1 MPDLSGLYALPPG
14 ADFASAFADGLI
26 ARMTGRPP
34 EALAQVT
41 IHANSGRTLTALR
54 AAFEARG
61 PLLLPRLRLLAD
73 LGAEGADTPL
83 AAPLARRMQLARLVE
98 AVPPDARP
106 GQSVPELAATL
117 SDLMAEMQSEGL
129 GADALDRI
137 EAGEHAAH
145 WQRALAFLRIAA
157 DFHLSGPPV
166 DREARQRRAAER
178 MAADWAAGRDLP
190 DAPVIVAGS
199 TGSHGGT
206 RLFMQAVAA
215 LPNGAVVLPGFDFDT
230 PQAVWDRLG
239 GDGDAPDD
247 HPQARFAPL
256 VRRFGMPRPWTGA
269 PAPDPARGRL
279 VSLALRPA
287 PVTDQWIADGPSLGD
302 LPHAT
307 RNLTLIEADH
317 PAAEAEAI
325 ALVIR
330 DAVERGEPVTLI
342 AADRTVTRRVQA
354 ALDRWRLIAD
364 DSAGQPLPL
373 TAAGLFLRHV
383 ARLFGQ
389 PLTIDRLLVILKHPL
404 TATGSPRIPR
414 NVHLLQTRELE
425 LHLRRNG
432 PAFPDGAALRA
443 WGERPRWGADG
454 PDANRLVWSGWIA
467 AMLDRMA
474 PLADDRRPRAL
485 AGRLADL
492 RALAEAWAAGPDG
505 NPDASRLWDERPGEL
520 ARAVLDHMAEHAPLG
535 PAATPGDMTDLL
547 TSQLQAQAVRQDVA
561 AHPLIRFRGPREA
574 RTEAQSGAQTGAQAG
589 AQSGARAEARGSV
602 ILAGLNEGAWPQ
614 PPAPDPWLSRQMRR
628 QAGLTSP
635 ERRIGLSAH
644 DFQIGL
650 SADRVVLTRAR
661 RNAEAETVPSRW
673 LNRLVN
679 LVQGLGGDQQGP
691 EALKA
696 MQARGQAWLDMAAAL
711 RTPAAPVPPQ
721 PRPSPIPPP
730 GSLRDLSVTGVAT
743 LIRDPY
749 AIYARKV
756 LRLSPLD
763 PVRPEPGAAERGNVL
778 HDIAR
783 DFLTPP
789 PTAADGP
796 AVLRERLMEATD
808 RVLARDVPWPAMRL
822 FWRARIAR
830 IADRLV
836 ADEHERLAMGRP
848 AVIEERYSIVQHVAG
863 VDFTLTARPDRIDHL
878 DDGTAHVYD
887 YKSGAP
893 PSDATIRS
901 FEKQLPLE
909 AAMVR
914 RGALGEAREV
924 SGASYI
930 RLGGAGETEARD
942 CSPDIVDETWDG
954 FVALI
959 TAYVTGAKG
968 FTALAAPQ
976 LQGDRSDYDGI
987 SRYGEWTLADHA
999 RPERVGDH
1007 D

>member
-1 MPDLSGLYALPPG
+1 MADLSGLYALPAG
-14 ADFASAFADGLI
+14 VDFAAAFADGLI
-26 ARMTGRPP
+26 ARMAGRPP

-41 IHANSGRTLTALR
+41 IYANSGRTLTALR

-73 LGAEGADTPL
+73 LGAEGAETPL
-83 AAPLARRMQLARLVE
+83 AAPLARRMQLARLIE

-117 SDLMAEMQSEGL
+117 SELMAEMQSEGL
-129 GADALDRI
+129 GAGALDRI
-137 EAGEHAAH
+137 EAAEHAAH

-157 DFHLSGPPV
+157 GFHLSGPPV

-178 MAADWAAGRDLP
+178 LAADWAAGRNLP

-230 PQAVWDRLG
+230 PQSVWDHLDQ
-239 GDGDAPDD
+239 DGDAPDD

-256 VRRFGMPRPWTGA
+256 VRRFGAPRPWTGA

-279 VSLALRPA
+279 ISLALRPA
-287 PVTDQWIADGPSLGD
+287 PVTDQWIAEGPALGD
-302 LPHAT
+302 LVHAT
-307 RNLTLIEADH
+307 RNLTLIEAEH
-317 PAAEAEAI
+317 PAAEADAI
-325 ALVIR
+325 ALAIR
-330 DAVERGEPVTLI
+330 EAVERGEAVTLI

-404 TATGSPRIPR
+404 TATGSDAVPR
-414 NVHLLQTRELE
+414 NLHLLHTRDLE
-425 LHLRRNG
+425 LQLRRHG
-432 PAFPDGAALRA
+432 PAFPDRAALDA
-443 WGERPRWGADG
+443 WGGRKRPGSDT
-454 PDANRLVWSGWIA
+454 PDPDRLAWAGWVG
-467 AMLDRMA
+467 AMLDRMQ
-474 PLADDRRPRAL
+474 PLALDRGSRPL
-485 AGRLADL
+485 AARLSDL

-505 NPDASRLWDERPGEL
+505 DAQASRLWDARPGEL
-520 ARAVLDHMAEHAPLG
+520 ARAVMDHMARHAGDG

-561 AHPLIRFRGPREA
+561 AHPLVRFRGPREA
-574 RTEAQSGAQTGAQAG
+574 RTEALGL
-589 AQSGARAEARGSV
+589 V

-650 SADRVVLTRAR
+650 SARRVILTRAR

-673 LNRLVN
+673 LNRLAN
-679 LVQGLGGDQQGP
+679 LVQGLGGGQNGP
-691 EALKA
+691 QALRA
-696 MQARGQAWLDMAAAL
+696 MRARGQAWLDMAATL
-711 RTPAAPVPPQ
+711 RMPAQATPPE

-730 GSLRDLSVTGVAT
+730 GSLRDLSVTGVST

-756 LRLSPLD
+756 LRLNPLD
-763 PVRPEPGAAERGNVL
+763 PMRPRPDAAERGNVL
-778 HDIAR
+778 HDIVR

-789 PTAADGP
+789 PAPTDGP
-796 AVLRERLMEATD
+796 AVLRDRLMAATD

-830 IADRLV
+830 IADRLA
-836 ADEHERLAMGRP
+836 ADEHARLQLGRP
-848 AVIEERYSIVQHVAG
+848 AVIEERHALTHPIGGA
-863 VDFTLTARPDRIDHL
+863 DFTLTARPDRIDHL
-878 DDGTAHVYD
+878 NDGTAHVYD
-887 YKSGAP
+887 YKSGSP
-893 PSDATIRS
+893 PTDPQIRA

-909 AAMVR
+909 AAMIQ
-914 RGALGEAREV
+914 RGWLGERRDV
-924 SGASYI
+924 SGTSYI
-930 RLGGAGETEARD
+930 RLGGDGETMDRD
-942 CSPDIVDETWDG
+942 CPPDFIDETWDK
-954 FVALI
+954 FVALV
-959 TAYVTGAKG
+959 TAYVTGAAG
-968 FTALAAPQ
+968 FTARAAPMTVNER
-976 LQGDRSDYDGI
+976 GDFDGI
-987 SRYGEWTLADHA
+987 SRFGEWTLADVA
-999 RPERVGDH
+999 VPGKVGH
-1007 D
+1007 HG